1 MSGPHPDAVGS
12 FGPEVVE
19 LAATLGLTLRWW
31 QALAVFRLLE
41 HDAAGALVWVDVLVS
56 TARQVGKS
64 VLLVVLAW
72 WRLHQAARFGEPQ
85 LVMHT
90 GKDIQ
95 VCAEV
100 QRRARI
106 ASREIGYTT
115 REANGQQEIWTPDG
129 LNRWVVRAHQ
139 SVYGYASTLALAD
152 EAWKLG
158 AAVVEEGLEPT
169 LAETSNGQL
178 VMFSTAHR
186 SCTGLVPVR
195 RAALLDR
202 WAEPGGTSLLLEW
215 SAPRDAE
222 VGDRAAWRLASPHWG
237 PARERLME
245 AKYARAT
252 GGQSVDPDE
261 ADPVESFRSQFL
273 NVWPVR
279 RIVASARAELLVD
292 PDQWAHAADLYAP
305 VPDGPVAVAVEDYY
319 GLGAAAA
326 AAVNLPDGRVLVWGD
341 VFTTRAEAYAWAAFT
356 RGRRGGRIRAGGS
369 LPEPELAEVLGPEV
383 ERCGTAH
390 TYAGLPLLRSL
401 VRSGRLCHSGDDA
414 MAAQVGSVRLVP
426 TSNGGLTPA
435 HKGVRSDLLR
445 ATAWAVQAAA
455 EPAAETLEFFVY

>member
-1 MSGPHPDAVGS
+1 
-12 FGPEVVE
+12 
-19 LAATLGLTLRWW
+19 
-31 QALAVFRLLE
+31 
-41 HDAAGALVWVDVLVS
+41 
-56 TARQVGKS
+56 
-64 VLLVVLAW
+64 
-72 WRLHQAARFGEPQ
+72 
-85 LVMHT
+85 
-90 GKDIQ
+90 
-95 VCAEV
+95 
-100 QRRARI
+100 
-106 ASREIGYTT
+106 
-115 REANGQQEIWTPDG
+115 
-129 LNRWVVRAHQ
+129 
-139 SVYGYASTLALAD
+139 
-152 EAWKLG
+152 
-158 AAVVEEGLEPT
+158 
-169 LAETSNGQL
+169 
-178 VMFSTAHR
+178 
-186 SCTGLVPVR
+186 
-195 RAALLDR
+195 
-202 WAEPGGTSLLLEW
+202 
-215 SAPRDAE
+215 
-222 VGDRAAWRLASPHWG
+222 
-237 PARERLME
+237 ME